1 MSDARVN
8 SLRDAIGAR
17 LPRRSRRKLGSMT
30 APQEEYDDLHRL
42 VDQLRPDQV
51 REERARLLQ
60 LVHSQPGEP
69 ELGPSGVPTLFGA
82 FEAGRN
88 DASEQVEEIL
98 SEGYGHEA

>member
-1 MSDARVN
+1 MHVPISR
-8 SLRDAIGAR
+8 RDAIGAR
-17 LPRRSRRKLGSMT
+17 LLRRSRRKLDSMT

-51 REERARLLQ
+51 REERARLLR

-82 FEAGRN
+82 FEAGRS